1 MGRKQHYHPNRLD
14 HGYADLSGS
23 RHTGKPNFSQCDDA
37 DEQPDPLNGFLENFV
52 WTLSPADFLS
62 LWIHHVEG
70 ASAADLARQL
80 DKHRGTVG
88 RRLDRLA
95 EEAKAG
101 ALAALAALM
110 IGKGADRFLL
120 CPRSGKRLASLDQE
134 GVSFTSLAAHFD
146 HAPSVEEIH
155 AFLVGGKQELLEE
168 DACLGAWSG
177 PHPEEWRLVVCKRLS
192 PTDNQAG

>member
-1 MGRKQHYHPNRLD
+1 MDCRLAASARTMTIVQTSELLPSEAS
-14 HGYADLSGS
+14 HGTKTALSSEPTGSRYADLSGS
-23 RHTGKPNFSQCDDA
+23 RHTGKPNFSQRDDA

-134 GVSFTSLAAHFD
+134 
-146 HAPSVEEIH
+146 
-155 AFLVGGKQELLEE
+155 
-168 DACLGAWSG
+168 
-177 PHPEEWRLVVCKRLS
+177 
-192 PTDNQAG
+192 